1 MGSPVFY
8 STQYTCIPH
17 YTQLVLY
24 SKMLSTIS
32 DGAEFVI
39 FILQWFIGWI
49 MESPHVLIII
59 ILLVGATIYTWRFLK
74 QMTMPTILSSPQ
86 LSLMLLLGLLIVTM
100 RGYNTNQ
107 QLLGL
112 ENDLDN
118 AHWRIR
124 QGGLHRM
131 DLLKQIEMAGMI
143 RKKPIIKEENVG
155 EKEENALDGCL
166 HVFLTAGASNAL
178 PIRKLYEPN
187 QFPLS
192 PMQPFYEE
200 LFGTPRSGN
209 HKEICTVSFKPSAA
223 FVAEKQSL
231 SKSYGDS
238 GIRVIVYHAD
248 IGHKNTDAEENKAEV
263 VRIAKYIT
271 TVVAGR
277 KLPDSATTT
286 TPKVALLLGGS
297 LDTQMKV
304 IPDLVVSGP
313 LGQVD
318 TLLVEGRGDEEHKE
332 MVDSVVALGELTR
345 SEGMERKFDVKEVDD
360 QTYPEYEKMPVKTC

>member
-1 MGSPVFY
+1 
-8 STQYTCIPH
+8 
-17 YTQLVLY
+17 
-24 SKMLSTIS
+24 
-32 DGAEFVI
+32 
-39 FILQWFIGWI
+39 
-49 MESPHVLIII
+49 
-59 ILLVGATIYTWRFLK
+59 
-74 QMTMPTILSSPQ
+74 MTMPTILSSPK

-131 DLLKQIEMAGMI
+131 DLIKQIEMAGMT
-143 RKKPIIKEENVG
+143 RKKQVKHEDVG
-155 EKEENALDGCL
+155 DKENALDGCL
-166 HVFLTAGASNAL
+166 HVFLTAGSSNAL

-187 QFPLS
+187 MFPLS

-200 LFGTPRSGN
+200 LFGTPGSRN
-209 HKEICTVSFKPSAA
+209 QKEICTVSFEPSDA
-223 FVAEKQSL
+223 FVAEKKSL
-231 SKSYGDS
+231 SKSYGDC
-238 GIRVIVYHAD
+238 GIRVIVHHAD
-248 IGHKNTDAEENKAEV
+248 IGHKDRDAEESKV

-286 TPKVALLLGGS
+286 TPRVALLLGGS
-297 LDTQMKV
+297 LDTQKKV
-304 IPDLVVSGP
+304 IPDLVVSGS

-318 TLLVEGRGDEEHKE
+318 TLLVEGRGDEEHRE
-332 MVDSVVALGELTR
+332 MVDSVVALGEEMKSTGR
-345 SEGMERKFDVKEVDD
+345 WW
-360 QTYPEYEKMPVKTC
+360 T

>member
-1 MGSPVFY
+1 
-8 STQYTCIPH
+8 
-17 YTQLVLY
+17 
-24 SKMLSTIS
+24 
-32 DGAEFVI
+32 
-39 FILQWFIGWI
+39 
-49 MESPHVLIII
+49 
-59 ILLVGATIYTWRFLK
+59 
-74 QMTMPTILSSPQ
+74 MTMPTILSSPK

-100 RGYNTNQ
+100 RGYNTIQ

-124 QGGLHRM
+124 QGGLHRI

-143 RKKPIIKEENVG
+143 RKKQIIKEENVG

-166 HVFLTAGASNAL
+166 HIFLTAGSSNAL

-187 QFPLS
+187 HFPLS
-192 PMQPFYEE
+192 PMQPFYDE
-200 LFGTPRSGN
+200 LFGTQGSRN
-209 HKEICTVSFKPSAA
+209 HKEICTVSFEPSAA

-231 SKSYGDS
+231 SKSYSDC

-248 IGHKNTDAEENKAEV
+248 IGHKNTEAEENKVEV

-277 KLPDSATTT
+277 KLPDSATTTT

-304 IPDLVVSGP
+304 IPDLVVSGS

-318 TLLVEGRGDEEHKE
+318 TLLVE
-332 MVDSVVALGELTR
+332 A
-345 SEGMERKFDVKEVDD
+345 
-360 QTYPEYEKMPVKTC
+360 

>member
-1 MGSPVFY
+1 
-8 STQYTCIPH
+8 
-17 YTQLVLY
+17 
-24 SKMLSTIS
+24 
-32 DGAEFVI
+32 
-39 FILQWFIGWI
+39 
-49 MESPHVLIII
+49 MESPHVLVVI

-74 QMTMPTILSSPQ
+74 QMTMPTILSSPK

-131 DLLKQIEMAGMI
+131 DLIKQIEMAGMT
-143 RKKPIIKEENVG
+143 RKKQVKHEDVG
-155 EKEENALDGCL
+155 DKENALDGCL
-166 HVFLTAGASNAL
+166 HVFLTAGSSNAL

-187 QFPLS
+187 MFPLS

-200 LFGTPRSGN
+200 LFGTPGSRN
-209 HKEICTVSFKPSAA
+209 QKEICTVSFEPSDA
-223 FVAEKQSL
+223 FVAEKKSL
-231 SKSYGDS
+231 SKSYGDC

-248 IGHKNTDAEENKAEV
+248 IGHKEIDAEV

-271 TVVAGR
+271 TVVANR

-286 TPKVALLLGGS
+286 TPRVALLLGGS

-304 IPDLVVSGP
+304 IPDLVVTGS

-318 TLLVEGRGDEEHKE
+318 TLLVEGKGDGEYRE
-332 MVDSVVALGELTR
+332 MVDSVVALGELTS
-345 SEGMERKFDVKEVDD
+345 SEGMEKKFDVKEVDD
-360 QTYPEYEKMPVKTC
+360 QTYPEYEKVPVKTC

>member
-1 MGSPVFY
+1 
-8 STQYTCIPH
+8 
-17 YTQLVLY
+17 
-24 SKMLSTIS
+24 
-32 DGAEFVI
+32 
-39 FILQWFIGWI
+39 
-49 MESPHVLIII
+49 MESPHVLVVI

-74 QMTMPTILSSPQ
+74 QMTMPTILSSPK

-143 RKKPIIKEENVG
+143 RKKQVKQEE
-155 EKEENALDGCL
+155 KFDEENALDGCL
-166 HVFLTAGASNAL
+166 HVFLTAGSSNAL

-187 QFPLS
+187 VFPLS

-200 LFGTPRSGN
+200 LFGTPGSRN
-209 HKEICTVSFKPSAA
+209 QKEICTVSFEPSDA
-223 FVAEKQSL
+223 FVAEKKSL
-231 SKSYGDS
+231 SKSYGDC
-238 GIRVIVYHAD
+238 GIKVIVYHAD
-248 IGHKNTDAEENKAEV
+248 IGHKDRDVEENKV

-271 TVVAGR
+271 SVVARR
-277 KLPDSATTT
+277 KLPDSAATT
-286 TPKVALLLGGS
+286 TPRVALLLGGS

-304 IPDLVVSGP
+304 IPDLVVSGS

-318 TLLVEGRGDEEHKE
+318 TLLVEGRGDEEHRE

-345 SEGMERKFDVKEVDD
+345 SEGMERKFDVAEVDD
-360 QTYPEYEKMPVKTC
+360 QTYPEYEKVPVKTC

>member
-1 MGSPVFY
+1 
-8 STQYTCIPH
+8 
-17 YTQLVLY
+17 
-24 SKMLSTIS
+24 
-32 DGAEFVI
+32 
-39 FILQWFIGWI
+39 
-49 MESPHVLIII
+49 MESPHVLVVI

-74 QMTMPTILSSPQ
+74 QMTMPTILSSPK

-143 RKKPIIKEENVG
+143 RKKQVKQEE
-155 EKEENALDGCL
+155 KFDEENALDGCL
-166 HVFLTAGASNAL
+166 HVFLTAGSSNAL

-187 QFPLS
+187 MFPLS
-192 PMQPFYEE
+192 PMQPLYEE
-200 LFGTPRSGN
+200 LFGTPGSRN
-209 HKEICTVSFKPSAA
+209 QKEICTVSFEPSDA

-231 SKSYGDS
+231 SRSYDGC
-238 GIRVIVYHAD
+238 GIKVIVYLAD
-248 IGHKNTDAEENKAEV
+248 IGHKDSDAEENKV

-271 TVVAGR
+271 SVVAGR
-277 KLPDSATTT
+277 KLPDSAATT
-286 TPKVALLLGGS
+286 TPRVALLLGGS

-304 IPDLVVSGP
+304 IPDLVVSGS

-318 TLLVEGRGDEEHKE
+318 TLLVEGRGDEEHRE

-345 SEGMERKFDVKEVDD
+345 SEGMERKFDVAEVDD
-360 QTYPEYEKMPVKTC
+360 QTYPEYEKVPVKTC

>member
-49 MESPHVLIII
+49 IECPHVLVII
-59 ILLVGATIYTWRFLK
+59 ILLVGATIYTWRCIK
-74 QMTMPTILSSPQ
+74 QMTMPAILSSPK

-131 DLLKQIEMAGMI
+131 DLIKQIEMAGMI
-143 RKKPIIKEENVG
+143 RKKQVKQEEKVD
-155 EKEENALDGCL
+155 EENALDGCL
-166 HVFLTAGASNAL
+166 HVFLTAGSSNAL

-187 QFPLS
+187 MFPLS

-200 LFGTPRSGN
+200 LFGTPGSRN
-209 HKEICTVSFKPSAA
+209 HKEICTVTFEPSDA
-223 FVAEKQSL
+223 FVTEKQSL
-231 SKSYGDS
+231 SKSYGDC
-238 GIRVIVYHAD
+238 GIKVIVYHAD
-248 IGHKNTDAEENKAEV
+248 IGHKDRDVEENKV

-286 TPKVALLLGGS
+286 TPRVALLLGGS

-304 IPDLVVSGP
+304 IPDLVVSGS

-318 TLLVEGRGDEEHKE
+318 TLLVEGRGDKEHRE

>member
-1 MGSPVFY
+1 V
-8 STQYTCIPH
+8 
-17 YTQLVLY
+17 LV
-24 SKMLSTIS
+24 
-32 DGAEFVI
+32 
-39 FILQWFIGWI
+39 
-49 MESPHVLIII
+49 II

-74 QMTMPTILSSPQ
+74 QMTMPTILSSPK

-112 ENDLDN
+112 ENDLEN
-118 AHWRIR
+118 ANWRIR

-131 DLLKQIEMAGMI
+131 DLLKQIEMAEMT
-143 RKKPIIKEENVG
+143 RKKQVKQEENVG
-155 EKEENALDGCL
+155 EDEENALDGCL
-166 HVFLTAGASNAL
+166 HVFLTAGSSNAL

-187 QFPLS
+187 VFPLS

-200 LFGTPRSGN
+200 LFGTPGSRN
-209 HKEICTVSFKPSAA
+209 QKEICTVTFEPSDA

-231 SKSYGDS
+231 SKSYGDC
-238 GIRVIVYHAD
+238 GIRVKVYHAD
-248 IGHKNTDAEENKAEV
+248 IGHKDIDAEENKV

-277 KLPDSATTT
+277 KLPDSAATT
-286 TPKVALLLGGS
+286 TPRVALLLGGS

-304 IPDLVVSGP
+304 IPDLVVSGS

-318 TLLVEGRGDEEHKE
+318 TLLVEGRGDGEHRE

-345 SEGMERKFDVKEVDD
+345 SEGMERKFDVKNVDD
-360 QTYPEYEKMPVKTC
+360 QTYPEYEQVKVKAC

>member
-1 MGSPVFY
+1 MGSSVQKLIVPSIPEY
-8 STQYTCIPH
+8 SV
-17 YTQLVLY
+17 VLY

-32 DGAEFVI
+32 DGAQFVI
-39 FILQWFIGWI
+39 FILNWFIGWL
-49 MESPHVLIII
+49 MESPHVLVIIV
-59 ILLVGATIYTWRFLK
+59 LLVGSTIYTWRFLK
-74 QMTMPTILSSPQ
+74 QMTMPTILSSPK

-124 QGGLHRM
+124 QGGLHRI
-131 DLLKQIEMAGMI
+131 DLIKQIEMAGMI
-143 RKKPIIKEENVG
+143 RKKPIITRLSLTKEENVA
-155 EKEENALDGCL
+155 EKEENVLDGCL
-166 HVFLTAGASNAL
+166 HVFLTAGASKAL

-192 PMQPFYEE
+192 PMQPFYEQ
-200 LFGTPRSGN
+200 LFGTPGSRN
-209 HKEICTVSFKPSAA
+209 HKEICTVSFEPSAA
-223 FVAEKQSL
+223 FHAEKQSL
-231 SKSYGDS
+231 SKSYGDC
-238 GIRVIVYHAD
+238 GIRFIVYPAD
-248 IGHKNTDAEENKAEV
+248 IGHKEIDAEV

-271 TVVAGR
+271 TVVANR

-286 TPKVALLLGGS
+286 TPRVALLLGGS

-304 IPDLVVSGP
+304 IPDLVVTGS

-318 TLLVEGRGDEEHKE
+318 TLLVEGKGDGEYRE
-332 MVDSVVALGELTR
+332 MVDSVVALGELTS
-345 SEGMERKFDVKEVDD
+345 SEGMEKKFDVKEVDD
-360 QTYPEYEKMPVKTC
+360 QTYPEYEKVPVKTS